1 MGGGFFREGLFP
13 YPHPVNRDT
22 CAAGDGS
29 GGRIRETVKYEFGN
43 QNESEGVE
51 VVWLN
56 RLSVGCV
63 TTPRRQSGDFAGF

>member
-1 MGGGFFREGLFP
+1 MGFFFFREGLFP
-13 YPHPVNRDT
+13 YHHRVNTDT
-22 CAAGDGS
+22 HAAGYGS

-43 QNESEGVE
+43 QNESDGLE

-63 TTPRRQSGDFAGF
+63 IMPRRQSGDFAGF